1 MKAKELSERTTED
14 LTELKN
20 QLRKDLF
27 SSRMKNY
34 VNQLEDTSVLNKT
47 RKDIARIEQ
56 ILHLRVSA
64 KGN

>member
-14 LTELKN
+14 LTELMS
-20 QLRKDLF
+20 QLKKDLF

-34 VNQLEDTSVLNKT
+34 VNQLEDTSVLRKT

-56 ILHLRVSA
+56 ILHARQSA